1 MNRPKKL
8 ASFCANGGFVLD
20 VGYNVHPNPYLMRP
34 IGIDI
39 EPLQR
44 PDWYSGVVQADICV
58 SPFKNQSF
66 NTIIAGELLE
76 HLEEPHQ
83 FFREVYRLLKTGGKL
98 IVSTPNAN
106 SIIITIANWFG
117 IRLPK
122 THKNEYTKRIVELMG
137 KENGFKKVKL
147 IGLTSLF
154 FFRSKNWAYR
164 FFIKIPLWFLP
175 LCHKIIYVFE
185 KKLEV
190 K

>member
-8 ASFCANGGFVLD
+8 ASFCADGGLSLD
-20 VGYNVHPNPYLMRP
+20 VGYNIHPNPYLTNP
-34 IGIDI
+34 IGIDV
-39 EPLQR
+39 EFTQKPN
-44 PDWYSGVVQADICV
+44 WYSGVVQADICS
-58 SPFKNQSF
+58 SPFKRKSF

-76 HLEEPHQ
+76 HLEEPYQ
-83 FFREVYRLLKTGGKL
+83 FFGEVYRLLKKEGRL
-98 IVSTPNAN
+98 IISTPNPN
-106 SIIITIANWFG
+106 SIIITAANWFG

-137 KENGFKKVKL
+137 KESGFRKLKL

-164 FFIKIPLWFLP
+164 FFVKVPLWLLP
-175 LCHKIIYVFE
+175 LSHKIIYVFE